1 MHRSDSGSI
10 IAGPHGTPIQTRG
23 KVTIR
28 YANILNDVTSPAAH
42 ATDQGNRPSRFS
54 NRDGGTF
61 SRQEDSRS
69 RDPRRGRCS
78 RSRSRSSDWRTAHS
92 AMGCQIPLDGTV
104 ISFMLLSIYNNTFD
118 RSNPLNHIV
127 SCIPVLNTT
136 NATCPR
142 RVRQNDGSFFFG
154 GQLKCADLR
163 CGRKTSGSLQSIT
176 AGYAFDVENL
186 ENLPRRVM

>member
-1 MHRSDSGSI
+1 VQVLSLPPTLRTKGI
-10 IAGPHGTPIQTRG
+10 
-23 KVTIR
+23 
-28 YANILNDVTSPAAH
+28 
-42 ATDQGNRPSRFS
+42 RPSRLS
-54 NRDGGTF
+54 NRDGV
-61 SRQEDSRS
+61 DSRS
-69 RDPRRGRCS
+69 RNPRRGRCRPS
-78 RSRSRSSDWRTAHS
+78 FRSRSRSNDWRTAHS
-92 AMGCQIPLDGTV
+92 GMGWQIPLDGTV

-163 CGRKTSGSLQSIT
+163 CGRKTSGSLESIT
-176 AGYAFDVENL
+176 AAYAFGLEKV
-186 ENLPRRVM
+186 ENLPRRVMSRIEFLGEM